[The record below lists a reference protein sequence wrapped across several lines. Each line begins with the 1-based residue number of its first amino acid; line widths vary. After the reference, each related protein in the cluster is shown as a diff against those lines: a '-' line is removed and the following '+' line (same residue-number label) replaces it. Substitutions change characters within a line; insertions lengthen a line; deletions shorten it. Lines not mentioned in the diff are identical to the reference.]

1 MADVLFSIKTTLI
14 IIQKNMEDKETLELQ
29 TVDTLDP
36 KLRASVEKK
45 VADLKANNPKARI
58 FPLMVDG
65 EPDDEKEVYIGYFTQ
80 PSFITFSKYMTFAQ
94 KDQAAAMRQLAR
106 DCFLDGDREL
116 IDDDS
121 LFLFGLMGQLNNIIQ
136 MRGGRVINLSK
147 PGK

>member
-1 MADVLFSIKTTLI
+1 
-14 IIQKNMEDKETLELQ
+14 MEDKETVELQ
-29 TVDTLDP
+29 AIEEIDP
-36 KLRASVEKK
+36 KIRAAVEKK
-45 VADLKANNPKARI
+45 VADLKANNPKAKI

-65 EPDDEKEVYIGYFTQ
+65 DPEHDEKEVYIGYFTQ
-80 PSFITFSKYMTFAQ
+80 PSFITFSKYMSFAQ
-94 KDQAAAMRQLAR
+94 KDQASAMRQLAR

>member
-1 MADVLFSIKTTLI
+1 MG
-14 IIQKNMEDKETLELQ
+14 EKEILELQ
-29 TVDTLDP
+29 TIEELDP
-36 KLRASVEKK
+36 KLRAAVEKK
-45 VADLKANNPKARI
+45 VADLKANNPKAKI

-65 EPDDEKEVYIGYFTQ
+65 DPDDEKDVYIGYFCQ

-94 KDQAAAMRQLAR
+94 KDQASAMRQLAR
-106 DCFLDGDREL
+106 DCFLDGDKEL